1 MCVSVG
7 HVQQLEEPSS
17 DVPWDSHDDALRR
30 VWKLPEQWPESL
42 IYIVEGT
49 LLICVAGYLII
60 L

>member
-1 MCVSVG
+1 
-7 HVQQLEEPSS
+7 VQQLEEPSS